1 MEHTSHEAAHTHS
14 HIHAHNASNNYT
26 WKRRHIHCFSVPVFG
41 WATASTIQH
50 TVSSNPP
57 EQGTRTHTLTR
68 ASFVANSSP
77 FMNGLLVIRVFRNS
91 VYGCEQR
98 TEYGHT
104 LTVAKIGFFLHCI
117 SVRSTNK
124 KFSAKCKERENFES
138 SKCYQSQM
146 LVFYLA
152 LKLCEYIHSKQKC
165 AVCNECLK
173 WKNEYNVD
181 LIFGCAVLHCG

>member
-104 LTVAKIGFFLHCI
+104 LTVAKIGFFFTLHL
-117 SVRSTNK
+117 
-124 KFSAKCKERENFES
+124 S
-138 SKCYQSQM
+138 S
-146 LVFYLA
+146 FN
-152 LKLCEYIHSKQKC
+152 KQKILGE
-165 AVCNECLK
+165 VQRTREFRKFKVLSI
-173 WKNEYNVD
+173 VD
-181 LIFGCAVLHCG
+181 VGFLFGIETV